1 MDQEVNNF
9 LLLNSF
15 QVKEKEAFM
24 EMIHVMIAFV
34 IIMTMAVG
42 TVALKLYM
50 FPEEKIEG
58 FQPLP
63 QKVIYCLPIF
73 ILRSYLLR

>member
-1 MDQEVNNF
+1 
-9 LLLNSF
+9 
-15 QVKEKEAFM
+15 M

-42 TVALKLYM
+42 TVAMKLYM
-50 FPEEKIEG
+50 FPEERVEG

-63 QKVIYCLPIF
+63 QKVIMMMVMMMEDIF
-73 ILRSYLLR
+73 FLEGSIICFDKHDKNIDEIVAW

>member
-1 MDQEVNNF
+1 
-9 LLLNSF
+9 
-15 QVKEKEAFM
+15 M

-42 TVALKLYM
+42 TVAMKLYM
-50 FPEEKIEG
+50 FPEERVEG

-63 QKVIYCLPIF
+63 QKVIMMMIMMMEDIF
-73 ILRSYLLR
+73 FLEVSIIRFDKHDDKNMDEIVAW